1 MQILHIFTMQPAWD
15 FTLFRYNSSRGYAA
29 CFIPALRQTPE
40 SVRRSN
46 GMSADYMIEQVIKIA
61 LKEACE

>member
-1 MQILHIFTMQPAWD
+1 ML
-15 FTLFRYNSSRGYAA
+15 GV
-29 CFIPALRQTPE
+29 PALRQTPE

-46 GMSADYMIEQVIKIA
+46 GMSADHMIEQVIKIA